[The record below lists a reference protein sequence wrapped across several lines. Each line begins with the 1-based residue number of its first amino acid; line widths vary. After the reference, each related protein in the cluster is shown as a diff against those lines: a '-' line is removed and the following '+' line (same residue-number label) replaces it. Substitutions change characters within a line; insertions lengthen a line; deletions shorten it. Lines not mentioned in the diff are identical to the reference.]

1 MDKYIGYD
9 RPINRRIHYL
19 SRIFKEQLRQYG
31 KNILLDNEEVKGI
44 IKNNQNPHSENKEDR
59 VLEIPL
65 NIKVRKG
72 SYIKHDDVT
81 YMAITDIDK
90 YEVSQDCKIR
100 KCGCIFKWQE
110 HETGEI
116 IDIPCIVS
124 YQSYGVKIFQAT
136 NDFFNEVSTNIDV
149 QVQRNE
155 ITEKIPV
162 NFRMCFGNS
171 EHGIYK
177 VGDIATYSEGILKF
191 TCKKDKYLKGYDN
204 LETGEMWQK
213 YN

>member
-1 MDKYIGYD
+1 MDKYTGYD

-19 SRIFKEQLRQYG
+19 SRIFNEQLRQYG

-44 IKNNQNPHSENKEDR
+44 IKNNQNPYSENKEDR

-65 NIKVRKG
+65 NVKVRKG
-72 SYIKHDDVT
+72 SYIKYDDVT
-81 YMAITDIDK
+81 YMAITDVDK

-155 ITEKIPV
+155 ITERGFV
-162 NFRMCFGNS
+162 C
-171 EHGIYK
+171 
-177 VGDIATYSEGILKF
+177 
-191 TCKKDKYLKGYDN
+191 
-204 LETGEMWQK
+204 QK
-213 YN
+213 RKNRF